1 MQVYGRSVAM
11 FTLPRCNA
19 EGKRAVGRGRR
30 TTAGGGTV
38 PQVLVQLR
46 LADDTRVITAHRPAG
61 RGSIASAVVM
71 A

>member
-19 EGKRAVGRGRR
+19 EGKRAVGGDAARR
-30 TTAGGGTV
+30 PEAV
-38 PQVLVQLR
+38 RCRKLLVQLR